1 MRLVIQRV
9 SRASVSISGQISA
22 AIARGLL
29 ILVGIEEADGPDDV
43 EWLATKVAKMR
54 LFADEA
60 GLINLS
66 VKDIDGSLLVVSQ
79 FTLHASTRK
88 GNRPSFTRAA
98 RPDQARSLYEDFL
111 KALQRE
117 AEREVSTGV
126 FAADMQV
133 ELVNDGPVT
142 IWVDSRQRE

>member
-1 MRLVIQRV
+1 MIQRV
-9 SRASVSISGQISA
+9 RRASVSISGKIVGE
-22 AIARGLL
+22 IARGLL

-66 VKDIDGSLLVVSQ
+66 VKDIDGGLLVVSQ

-88 GNRPSFTRAA
+88 GNRPSFIRAA
-98 RPDQARSLYEDFL
+98 RPDLARSLYEDFL
-111 KALQRE
+111 KALKRE
-117 AEREVSTGV
+117 AEREIATGV

>member
-1 MRLVIQRV
+1 MIQRV
-9 SRASVSISGQISA
+9 RRASVSISGKIVGE
-22 AIARGLL
+22 IAKGLL
-29 ILVGIEEADGPDDV
+29 ILVGIEEADGLEDV
-43 EWLATKVAKMR
+43 EWLAAKVAKMR

-66 VKDIDGSLLVVSQ
+66 VKDIDGGLLVVSQ

-88 GNRPSFTRAA
+88 GNRPSFIRAA
-98 RPDQARSLYEDFL
+98 RPDLARSLYEDFL
-111 KALQRE
+111 KALERE
-117 AEREVSTGV
+117 AEREIATGV

>member
-9 SRASVSISGQISA
+9 RRASVSISGTIVGE
-22 AIARGLL
+22 IASGLL
-29 ILVGIEEADGPDDV
+29 ILVGIEGADGPDDV

-66 VKDIDGSLLVVSQ
+66 VKDIDGGLLVVSQ

-88 GNRPSFTRAA
+88 GNRPSFIRAA
-98 RPDQARSLYEDFL
+98 RPDVARSLYEDFL
-111 KALQRE
+111 KALERE
-117 AEREVSTGV
+117 AEREIATGV

>member
-9 SRASVSISGQISA
+9 SRASVAISGQLVGQ
-22 AIARGLL
+22 IARGLL
-29 ILVGIEEADGPDDV
+29 ILVGIEEVDGPEDV

-66 VKDIDGSLLVVSQ
+66 VKDIDGGLLVVSQ

-88 GNRPSFTRAA
+88 GNRPSFIRAA
-98 RPDQARSLYEDFL
+98 RPDHAKNLYEDFL
-111 KALQRE
+111 KALKRE
-117 AEREVSTGV
+117 AERAVETGV

>member
-1 MRLVIQRV
+1 MIQRV
-9 SRASVSISGQISA
+9 RRASVSISGKIVGE
-22 AIARGLL
+22 IARGLL
-29 ILVGIEEADGPDDV
+29 ILVGIEEADGPEDV

-66 VKDIDGSLLVVSQ
+66 VKDIDGGLLVVSQ

-88 GNRPSFTRAA
+88 GNRPSFIRAA
-98 RPDQARSLYEDFL
+98 RPDLARSLYEDFL
-111 KALQRE
+111 KALERE
-117 AEREVSTGV
+117 AEREIATGV